1 MNELLVIFH
10 SPPDVREFERNWSER
25 FVSKAEKMP
34 GLKRVSVTR
43 IYGGPAG
50 EVNIHLI
57 HEFFFEDAQTLREAM
72 ASPEGQEAGRELL
85 SFAADY
91 VTICFGEHL
100 EEDRSN

>member
-1 MNELLVIFH
+1 MNELLVIFQ
-10 SPPDVREFERNWSER
+10 SPPDVSEFEQNWSER

-57 HEFFFEDAQTLREAM
+57 HEFFFKDAQAVREAM
-72 ASPEGQEAGRELL
+72 TSPEGQEAGQELL

-100 EEDRSN
+100 EEDRLD

>member
-1 MNELLVIFH
+1 MNKLMVIFNI
-10 SPPDVREFERNWSER
+10 PPNIMEFERNWSER

-43 IYGGPAG
+43 VYGGPSG
-50 EVNIHLI
+50 EVNIHLV
-57 HEFFFEDAQTLREAM
+57 HEFYFDDAQSIRNAM
-72 ASPEGQEAGRELL
+72 VSPEGQDAGQELL

-100 EEDRSN
+100 EEDRP